1 MKRKSMRQERIE
13 SAAALLMHA
22 NSPEKAIDF
31 RDLCIFAMVSEP
43 EALAAVKYAEK
54 MGYRIRLTDDFP
66 RKLYSIH
73 G

>member
-1 MKRKSMRQERIE
+1 MKRSRRREKIE
-13 SAAALLMHA
+13 NAAALLMQA

-31 RDLCIFAMVSEP
+31 RNLCLFAMVSES
-43 EALAAVKYAEK
+43 EAWAAVRQLEG
-54 MGYRIRLTDDFP
+54 MGFRIRLTDGFP